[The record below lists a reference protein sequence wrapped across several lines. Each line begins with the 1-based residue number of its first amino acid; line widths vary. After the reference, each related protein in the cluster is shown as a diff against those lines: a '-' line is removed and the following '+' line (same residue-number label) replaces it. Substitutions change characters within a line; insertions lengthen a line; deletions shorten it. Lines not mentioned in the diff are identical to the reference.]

1 MSKQGEQIEAA
12 RRAYVAA
19 IGTVYERTA
28 KERLISL
35 VDAAIEARKQ
45 AVAS

>member
-1 MSKQGEQIEAA
+1 MSKQAEQIEAA

-28 KERLISL
+28 KERMIAL
-35 VDAAIEARKQ
+35 VDAAIQMRKQ
-45 AVAS
+45 AVS